1 MNIKTITLYKIAMP
15 LKTPFSTHLGTVKDR
30 EGIIIEV
37 IDQEGRKGYG
47 EGVAFSSPWYT
58 EETVETSYHMLK
70 EFLIP
75 IMRNADIKHPSEAG
89 QVFDAFRRNQMA
101 KASLETALWDL
112 AAKKEDISLSK
123 YIGGQRELIPS
134 GVVVGAKTKE
144 EAIRQIEYYLES
156 GYQRVKIKISP
167 SNDYELISEIRRFFP
182 DLPIMA
188 DANSAYSLDDIEH
201 LKRLDDF
208 GLLMIEQ
215 PLEYDD
221 IVDHAKLQKEL
232 KTPICLDESIV
243 TFNDARRAVELGS
256 CKIIN
261 IKIGRVGGLGTA
273 KKIHDYCLDKGIQVW
288 CGGMLEFG
296 ISRAHN
302 IALASMKG
310 FSIPGDI
317 SASGRYW
324 EEDIILPEVTVEN
337 GMIKVPD
344 KPGIG
349 YEINEK
355 RLNEVSTSKESIA
368 L

>member
-1 MNIKTITLYKIAMP
+1 MDLKTVTLYKIAMP
-15 LKTPFSTHLGTVKDR
+15 LKTPFTTHLGTVKDR
-30 EGIIIEV
+30 EGIIVEV
-37 IDQEGRKGYG
+37 MDTEGSKGYG

-58 EETVETSYHMLK
+58 EETVDTSYHVLK
-70 EFLIP
+70 DFLIP
-75 IMRNADIKHPSEAG
+75 LLRNADIKHPSDAG
-89 QVFDAFRRNQMA
+89 RAFDALRRNQMA
-101 KASLETALWDL
+101 KAALETALWDL

-123 YIGGQRELIPS
+123 FIGGKREQVLS

-144 EAIRQIEYYLES
+144 EARRQIENYLER

-167 SNDYELISEIRRFFP
+167 ENDFELISEIRRFYP

-188 DANSAYSLDDIEH
+188 DANSAYSLADIER

-208 GLLMIEQ
+208 GLMMIEQ

-221 IVDHAKLQKEL
+221 IVDHAKLQKVL
-232 KTPICLDESIV
+232 DTPICLDESIV
-243 TFNDARRAVELGS
+243 TFHDARRAAELGS
-256 CKIIN
+256 CKVIN

-302 IALASMKG
+302 IALASLEG

-317 SASGRYW
+317 SESNRYW
-324 EEDIILPEVTVEN
+324 EEDITLPEVTVKN

-349 YEINEK
+349 FEINEK
-355 RLNEVSTSKESIA
+355 RLRQVTILKESFV

>member
-1 MNIKTITLYKIAMP
+1 MDIKTITLYKIKMP

-89 QVFDAFRRNQMA
+89 RVFDAFRRNQMA
-101 KASLETALWDL
+101 KAALETALWDL

-144 EAIRQIEYYLES
+144 EVRRQIEYYLES
-156 GYQRVKIKISP
+156 GYQRVKVKISP
-167 SNDYELISEIRRFFP
+167 ANDYEFISEIRRFYP

-256 CKIIN
+256 CKVIN

-296 ISRAHN
+296 VSRAHN
-302 IALASMKG
+302 IALASMEG

-355 RLNEVSTSKESIA
+355 RLNEVSTSKDSIA